1 MSKYILAYFFITLMV
16 ITVALPTYVSLCEEK
31 CETSLSIDAEKDTD
45 EAINKVEIKFL
56 CANDVVYSYQH
67 KTNQKKLPY
76 LLKVYTSIDK
86 KQECPPPEL
95 L

>member
-1 MSKYILAYFFITLMV
+1 MSKYIVTYFFIALMA

-45 EAINKVEIKFL
+45 ESINKIEFKFL
-56 CANDVVYSYQH
+56 CVTDILYSYHH
-67 KTNQKKLPY
+67 KTDQKKLTY
-76 LLKVYTSIDK
+76 LPKVYTSIDK